1 MLLKLTNATKDRVGD
16 ALIINSEL
24 IISFFENK
32 NEDDE
37 KITIAF
43 GVNGNSWEVSETI
56 DEIMAQFVFSKNQTA

>member
-16 ALIINSEL
+16 ALILNSEL

-43 GVNGNSWEVSETI
+43 GVNGNSWEIYDTI
-56 DEIMAQFVFSKNQTA
+56 DEIMIQFNRNTNK